1 MDIAS
6 EPGQVATLC
15 QLRPVWRKGRAH
27 SSVIRG
33 QEKNRYVT
41 EVVLSRFICEQA
53 TMGDDHHSLAILAP
67 AQEPLASPS
76 RVFSF
81 ESQLKPE
88 ERRKEVEPK
97 MEAKSTR
104 WGAGQPPSSSSGL
117 AACAGLVWKIPLVE
131 AKHLGKQVPA
141 RVGLVGLQGCT
152 ASVNSNHTQEQ
163 GARFWVSEGVCS
175 HQVAAA
181 HWCRAGVFAL
191 GEAKWGWAGTM
202 LPAHAIPWHRLT
214 PPKGSCRC
222 RWPRSCRQRSG
233 ASPRTLWH

>member
-1 MDIAS
+1 M
-6 EPGQVATLC
+6 
-15 QLRPVWRKGRAH
+15 
-27 SSVIRG
+27 
-33 QEKNRYVT
+33 T

-76 RVFSF
+76 KVFSF

-163 GARFWVSEGVCS
+163 GARFWVSEGVYPS
-175 HQVAAA
+175 
-181 HWCRAGVFAL
+181 G
-191 GEAKWGWAGTM
+191 
-202 LPAHAIPWHRLT
+202 
-214 PPKGSCRC
+214 GSCSLVQGRGV
-222 RWPRSCRQRSG
+222 RPGWSQVRLGRHNA
-233 ASPRTLWH
+233 ASPRHPMAPPHSSQGLMSVSMATQL